1 MQFVGLRTTFY
12 TWAQTAQ
19 ASSPPL
25 QAEADKGGDGAGPPG
40 AAGADVGGEHVSAG
54 AAWCVRVG
62 EGVCA
67 RLHARTHADDPC
79 VGVRASLHASFLAYS
94 CNGGGKPPPHM
105 CIHVCKAIMGK
116 LPGGFEGC
124 ASACIWRLQC
134 AAAPVSTTCM
144 HA

>member
-1 MQFVGLRTTFY
+1 MATERDRLGPRARTLAESTFLPALRGV
-12 TWAQTAQ
+12 
-19 ASSPPL
+19 S
-25 QAEADKGGDGAGPPG
+25 
-40 AAGADVGGEHVSAG
+40 VSAK
-54 AAWCVRVG
+54 
-62 EGVCA
+62 VCA
-67 RLHARTHADDPC
+67 PVCMRARMRDDPC

-116 LPGGFEGC
+116 LPGGSEGC